1 MTLRCLETFRL
12 DIRLEA
18 PLIIIPVHS
27 RSRTNFMADLGT
39 LTLTNS
45 FTLDSGDLKLN
56 F

>member
-1 MTLRCLETFRL
+1 MVCRL

-27 RSRTNFMADLGT
+27 KSRTTFMADLGT

-45 FTLDSGDLKLN
+45 FRMDSGEFVKN
-56 F
+56 YN